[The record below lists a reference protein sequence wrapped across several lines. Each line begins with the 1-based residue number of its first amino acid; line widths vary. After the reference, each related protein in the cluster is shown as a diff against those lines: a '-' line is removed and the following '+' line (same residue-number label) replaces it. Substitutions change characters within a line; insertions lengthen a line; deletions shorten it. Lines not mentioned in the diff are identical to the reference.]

1 MEVAKELKN
10 LSYDIDT
17 IGLYDEEEKRKRI
30 ENTKLITAEEK
41 GAKEREKSIAKNLL
55 KMNLSVKDIMKA
67 TGLSK
72 KQITMLM

>member
-10 LSYDIDT
+10 LTYDIDT
-17 IGLYDEEEKRKRI
+17 IGLYDEEEERKRI

-41 GAKEREKSIAKNLL
+41 GAKEREKSIAKTML
-55 KMNLSVKDIMKA
+55 KAGESISKVMSY

-72 KQITMLM
+72 KQITTLI